1 MQRCSL
7 VQCTT
12 YCVYDYEFVV
22 DIIAVIADLS
32 FISNIVAME
41 NEYPLIKLYK
51 IIVERGRR

>member
-7 VQCTT
+7 VQCTM
-12 YCVYDYEFVV
+12 YCLYGYEFVV
-22 DIIAVIADLS
+22 NIFAVIADLS